1 LNKAWRQLLT
11 REHAANLALVSLGV
25 WLHAADS
32 LVAATLMPSI
42 VEDIG
47 GVQYVAWIFALYE
60 VGSII
65 AGAGGVYFVY
75 KGGLKFSMAS
85 AACVYLIGCC
95 ISALAPEMS
104 VMLAGR
110 LIQGFGG
117 GGLVALSFIAVRR
130 LFPLDLLPQVVATI
144 SALWGISAFFGPLIG
159 GVFAELNFWRG
170 AFWFFAIQSAGLAI
184 WIGFSLNIKE
194 KSENHNHSDIHFP
207 ALRLIL
213 IGLGVTAIASGG
225 INVSPLRSS
234 LFVIT
239 GFGLLAA
246 FAWLDAKSA
255 DSRLFP
261 VRPFDPRGG
270 LGAPLVMVMCFA
282 ISTIAITTYGPLIM
296 TTIYDISPL
305 SAGYIIAL
313 ASIGWSVSAVVS
325 ANAARHH
332 DGQLILAGMI
342 TLTLSILGFMI
353 VMPNGPF
360 WLIPVFALAEG
371 AGFGMAWTFVLRRAE
386 SISAPADRDRLAGA
400 LPTVHR
406 LGYAIGAAIIGIA
419 ANAAGFSHGVNLA
432 TAQSAGFWVFAIS
445 LPFAGLGLF
454 AAWRFVHQ

>member
-1 LNKAWRQLLT
+1 LKTAWRQLLT

-170 AFWFFAIQSAGLAI
+170 AFWFLAIHSAGLAI
-184 WIGFSLNIKE
+184 LIGFSLNIK
-194 KSENHNHSDIHFP
+194 
-207 ALRLIL
+207 
-213 IGLGVTAIASGG
+213 
-225 INVSPLRSS
+225 
-234 LFVIT
+234 
-239 GFGLLAA
+239 
-246 FAWLDAKSA
+246 
-255 DSRLFP
+255 
-261 VRPFDPRGG
+261 
-270 LGAPLVMVMCFA
+270 
-282 ISTIAITTYGPLIM
+282 
-296 TTIYDISPL
+296 
-305 SAGYIIAL
+305 
-313 ASIGWSVSAVVS
+313 
-325 ANAARHH
+325 
-332 DGQLILAGMI
+332 
-342 TLTLSILGFMI
+342 
-353 VMPNGPF
+353 
-360 WLIPVFALAEG
+360 
-371 AGFGMAWTFVLRRAE
+371 
-386 SISAPADRDRLAGA
+386 
-400 LPTVHR
+400 
-406 LGYAIGAAIIGIA
+406 
-419 ANAAGFSHGVNLA
+419 
-432 TAQSAGFWVFAIS
+432 
-445 LPFAGLGLF
+445 
-454 AAWRFVHQ
+454 